1 MTKDKEKQQLEK
13 QFADTHDNE
22 PSFSSSGTPLPALP
36 ETPSAPPEYLYE
48 VQLPRVCCITLNE
61 TDKIR
66 LLGVPPV
73 LVSPIRNAIT
83 SSWGQIQAEQIYY
96 GAHEFKLLGMPW
108 RLQGNESITART
120 LIVSVLRTMAVNG
133 WNMIQAADVSKK
145 EHGKDALFFETIDP
159 SLGVV
164 RPDEVDMF
172 AMSFNSSDKLRVI
185 GNVPHSITTA
195 VKQAIQAQ
203 WPSGIHKECAILRAH
218 EFKLRGNPW
227 RPHGAETVYSRM
239 FLSQLLANIR
249 AQGFKLYTSVDISH
263 GQDEK
268 HETETW
274 VFRRVG
280 RTWS

>member
-1 MTKDKEKQQLEK
+1 MTEDSEKKLLQK
-13 QFADTHDNE
+13 SSADNDLAIL
-22 PSFSSSGTPLPALP
+22 PPGTPLPSLP
-36 ETPSAPPEYLYE
+36 EAPSAPPDYLFE
-48 VQLPRVCCITLNE
+48 PQLPRVCCITLNE

-66 LLGVPPV
+66 LLGVPPA
-73 LVSPIRNAIT
+73 LVIPIRNSIT
-83 SSWGQIQAEQIYY
+83 TSWGQIQSEQVYY

-108 RLQGNESITART
+108 RGQGAESVTART

-164 RPDEVDMF
+164 RVDEVDMF
-172 AMSFNSSDKLRVI
+172 AISFNSSDKLRII
-185 GNVPHSITTA
+185 GNVPPSIITA

-203 WPSGIHKECAILRAH
+203 WPVGIQQEGAYLRAH
-218 EFKLRGNPW
+218 EIKLRGNPW

-263 GQDEK
+263 GQEEK
-268 HETETW
+268 RETESW

>member
-1 MTKDKEKQQLEK
+1 MTKDDEKQQLAK
-13 QFADTHDNE
+13 LNVDSE
-22 PSFSSSGTPLPALP
+22 PSSYFLSGPQQPHQPA
-36 ETPSAPPEYLYE
+36 PSAPPDYLFE
-48 VQLPRVCCITLNE
+48 TVLPRVCCITLNE

-73 LVSPIRNAIT
+73 LVDPIRNAIS
-83 SSWGQIQAEQIYY
+83 SSWGHIQSEQTYF
-96 GAHEFKLLGMPW
+96 GAHEFKLLGTPW
-108 RLQGNESITART
+108 RGQGTDSITSRT

-159 SLGVV
+159 SLGAVM
-164 RPDEVDMF
+164 PDEVDMF
-172 AMSFNSSDKLRVI
+172 AMSFNSSDKLRII
-185 GNVPHSITTA
+185 GNVPTSIIAA
-195 VKQAIQAQ
+195 VKQAIQTQ
-203 WPSGIHKECAILRAH
+203 WPSGIQQEGTHLRAH
-218 EFKLRGNPW
+218 EIKLRGNPW

-263 GQDEK
+263 GDDEK
-268 HETETW
+268 RETESW
-274 VFRRVG
+274 IFRRVG